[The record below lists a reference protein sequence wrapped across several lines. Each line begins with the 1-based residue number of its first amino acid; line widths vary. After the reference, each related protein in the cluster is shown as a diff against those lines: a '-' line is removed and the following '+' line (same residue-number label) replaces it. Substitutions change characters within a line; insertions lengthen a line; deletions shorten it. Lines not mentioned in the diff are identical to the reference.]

1 MGERYRLAEGPAGH
15 RGWHGDRVACRVA
28 LIRALAESIGLTAG
42 LSRALVSGRL
52 MVDDRGRVLAGLG
65 CAIADGAEAISDSKV
80 IGD

>member
-1 MGERYRLAEGPAGH
+1 MGERYRLGEGPAGH

-52 MVDDRGRVLAGLG
+52 MVDDRAGCWRASAARSLTALRRS
-65 CAIADGAEAISDSKV
+65 AILR
-80 IGD
+80 